1 MVNETEEGFIKAFED
16 TIYALEEPRQSKS
29 LASYYNTNKRIAQD
43 GVIVTMSGDGGDE
56 LFAGYKHHRIPN
68 WQIKLKA
75 LCANHRKLHS
85 ELWITHEQQFAYL
98 KEWLPQD
105 NLNYP
110 LQDNM
115 VPNLQDFMYIE
126 RMNTLAEDFLI
137 RNDKLGMA
145 HGLEGRFP
153 FLCNDFRNYIAGIE
167 PGFLTSADFMT
178 GNWSI
183 HNKQLLKQ
191 AYQECLP
198 NEILNR
204 AKTGWRFPTDEL
216 LIGRNTAPAG
226 DTLLRAWVKEIL
238 SDKEIQ
244 NIFEIADDQIED
256 KYLKRDG
263 WGKGLD
269 KSGNPTIFPN
279 EGMKSQKELW
289 TILAFATW
297 MKVFKMSI

>member
-1 MVNETEEGFIKAFED
+1 M
-16 TIYALEEPRQSKS
+16 
-29 LASYYNTNKRIAQD
+29 
-43 GVIVTMSGDGGDE
+43 
-56 LFAGYKHHRIPN
+56 IPN
-68 WQIKLKA
+68 
-75 LCANHRKLHS
+75 LH
-85 ELWITHEQQFAYL
+85 
-98 KEWLPQD
+98 
-105 NLNYP
+105 
-110 LQDNM
+110 
-115 VPNLQDFMYIE
+115 DFMYIE

-216 LIGRNTAPAG
+216 LIGRNTAPAK

-238 SDKEIQ
+238 SDRDIQ
-244 NIFEIADDQIED
+244 NIFEIADDQIEN
-256 KYLKRDG
+256 KYLQRDG
-263 WGKGLD
+263 WGEGLD

-279 EGMKSQKELW
+279 EGLKSQKELW

-297 MKVFKMSI
+297 MKVFKMSM